1 MGVTV
6 STLNP
11 MVGIVFTISFNFNL
25 YRIVVL
31 PVSSYIYEEKK
42 IINEFYGKEKKL

>member
-1 MGVTV
+1 MVSVTPLHGLTV

-11 MVGIVFTISFNFNL
+11 IVGIVVTSSSNFNL

-31 PVSSYIYEEKK
+31 PANNIVE
-42 IINEFYGKEKKL
+42 